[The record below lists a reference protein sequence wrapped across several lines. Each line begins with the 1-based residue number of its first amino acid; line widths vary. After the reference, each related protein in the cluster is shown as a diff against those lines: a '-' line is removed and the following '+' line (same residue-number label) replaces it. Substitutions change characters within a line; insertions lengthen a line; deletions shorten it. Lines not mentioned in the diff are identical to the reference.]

1 MARAETGGMVDS
13 EHARRNEDDVMLF
26 FMEELDD
33 CNRTP
38 SQETGGKYPAYGKVE
53 GRCASGFS
61 LTMYRHIMDSEWPT
75 HSYNPIFRK
84 IYLKIIRC
92 DVRIVHQATLS

>member
-13 EHARRNEDDVMLF
+13 EHARWNEDDVMLF

-53 GRCASGFS
+53 GRCVPGFS
-61 LTMYRHIMDSEWPT
+61 LTMYRRWTPNGLLIRTIQFFEK
-75 HSYNPIFRK
+75 YI
-84 IYLKIIRC
+84 LK
-92 DVRIVHQATLS
+92 